1 MTAEAF
7 WAPPESADGQ
17 IAPLAPEDVVSPVRF
32 LAWPAAAS
40 VNSQVFIV
48 YGPTV
53 TLMAAPTAG
62 HRFGPTP
69 TRGRRPT

>member
-1 MTAEAF
+1 
-7 WAPPESADGQ
+7 
-17 IAPLAPEDVVSPVRF
+17 VRF

>member
-1 MTAEAF
+1 M
-7 WAPPESADGQ
+7 
-17 IAPLAPEDVVSPVRF
+17 RF
-32 LAWPAAAS
+32 LASPAAAS
-40 VNSQVFIV
+40 VDSQVFIV

-53 TLMAAPTAG
+53 TLMAAPTAE